1 MASDLTRWWHAA
13 IEAGPDEALRLE
25 AGAGQRQRFAELDS
39 LAARLLSVALAG
51 QPVATVTLGRGRN
64 VPDTAE
70 VTALTQEEAAFCAR
84 AFDVQEQQRRGAWY
98 LPTKLS
104 VKAGAVDLPY
114 LLREHPGHALTLAAD
129 ETARLTAVEGADAI
143 VLWALL
149 VPLFETLLQPVR
161 LRAAGDIFPPT
172 QQKQFWSLIEERY
185 RLLGIKDGALEAF
198 RFGGVWHKL
207 DRSGQQQARLDL
219 LDTLTQTDLAQLVAR
234 HRIQQLQGLMAG
246 FAKKAKAGTA
256 LARRV
261 LTKELQPVASAYFG
275 GDWLAVL
282 DYLQTSPHP
291 NEEIITALPEPR
303 LYVGASSQAAAGVA
317 AEAGIAESEVQAM
330 LAAFL
335 GGGSSMSP
343 VEERAGALRSWWSGF
358 DRSHADQTPG
368 MPPLWGLV
376 DQELMS
382 LSRTEQD
389 FTPQLYRQ
397 RLSADILE
405 RVAQLW
411 KMMTLPRHPGSI
423 VSNPRPHQT
432 MADAL
437 GPAGEFWHGV
447 GLTAWF
453 VCEGPYSRTSLND
466 AERYYGKPLAALRAA
481 GCPVDTGLFRELR
494 AAEQM
499 LGPEE
504 DVADRTISAVEIP
517 YGQVTFTSG
526 MGHGR
531 RREGFERV
539 RDLITRYRRAWAEQC
554 LDAYLQHRWRT
565 ELEDVAHQLHRF
577 AAAKGR
583 QPTLIQFSRFATTAA
598 NHWTGGDLGALYT
611 AIGEPA
617 PAEQKRPARLLAGDG
632 YDFAR
637 RVYQEL
643 GGKSVDHGTWVNYAE
658 ETQRQW
664 QLGRLATE
672 SLRYLQ
678 LQEALGQPPTAKQ
691 FGSQRLVWPWPG
703 KEEEGWP
710 VLQRILATLTGT
722 VLSLAS
728 APSPTATGTASPQGG
743 HDGAQQVLVK
753 GANVPIETGMTAV
766 RITVDGAPVDV
777 SAVLLTRRGRV
788 RSDDDLVFFNHPA
801 QDGVRVSGDTVSA
814 ELGLVPDTVRS
825 IAIVV
830 SIDVESQS
838 DAVFGPGATWD
849 AEIIQPTGARLSFT
863 PEVSNGKETV
873 VVAVELYRRPDGWRA
888 RAVGQ
893 GYDTG
898 LAGLAIDYG
907 INIEA

>member
-1 MASDLTRWWHAA
+1 MASNQTYWWQSAA
-13 IEAGPDEALRLE
+13 QAGPEEALSLE
-25 AGAGQRQRFAELDS
+25 VAAGQQERFAEVDA
-39 LAARLLSVALAG
+39 LAARLLSAALAG
-51 QPVATVTLGRGRN
+51 QPVATITLGRGLHT
-64 VPDTAE
+64 PDTVKVTTLTKAE
-70 VTALTQEEAAFCAR
+70 ASLCAGV
-84 AFDVQEQQRRGAWY
+84 FGVQEQQRRGAWY

-114 LLREHPGHALTLAAD
+114 LLRERPAHALMLAAD
-129 ETARLTAVEGADAI
+129 ETARLTAVDGADTI
-143 VLWALL
+143 LLWALL

-172 QQKQFWSLIEERY
+172 QQKQSWALIEERY
-185 RLLGIKDGALEAF
+185 RLLGIKDGALDAF
-198 RFGGVWHKL
+198 RFGGGWHNL

-219 LDTLTQTDLAQLVAR
+219 LDTLAGADLVQLVAR
-234 HRIQQLQGLMAG
+234 HRVQRLQGLMTG
-246 FAKKAKAGTA
+246 FAKKAKAGTP

-282 DYLQTSPHP
+282 DYLQARPHP

-303 LYVGASSQAAAGVA
+303 LYVGTSAQTAGVA

-343 VEERAGALRSWWSGF
+343 VEERAAALRSWWAGF
-358 DRSHADQTPG
+358 DQAHAVQSPA
-368 MPPLWGLV
+368 MPSLWGLV

-382 LSRTEQD
+382 FSRTEQG

-397 RLSADILE
+397 RLSADVLGLVG
-405 RVAQLW
+405 RLW
-411 KMMTLPRHPGSI
+411 ETVTLQRHPGSI

-453 VCEGPYSRTSLND
+453 VCEGPYSRTTLD
-466 AERYYGKPLAALRAA
+466 RVDRYHSKPLAALRAA
-481 GCPVDTGLFRELR
+481 GCPVDTALFRELR

-499 LGPEE
+499 LGPQEE
-504 DVADRTISAVEIP
+504 IADRATSAVETP
-517 YGQVTFTSG
+517 FGQITFTSG
-526 MGHGR
+526 MGHGT

-539 RDLITRYRRAWAEQC
+539 RDVITRYRRAWTEQH
-554 LDAYLQHRWRT
+554 LETYLQHRWRS
-565 ELEDVAHQLHRF
+565 ELENVAHQLHRF
-577 AAAKGR
+577 VAEKGR
-583 QPTLIQFSRFATTAA
+583 APTLIQFSRFATTTA

-617 PAEQKRPARLLAGDG
+617 PAEQERPTRLLAGDG

-637 RVYQEL
+637 QVFREL
-643 GGKSVDHGTWVNYAE
+643 GGKPVDHGTWVNDPE

-672 SLRYLQ
+672 SLRYVQ

-703 KEEEGWP
+703 KEEEGWL
-710 VLQRILATLTGT
+710 VLQRVLATLTDT
-722 VLSLAS
+722 TPPPALSLSS
-728 APSPTATGTASPQGG
+728 AAAGTAPHQSGQ
-743 HDGAQQVLVK
+743 DGVQEVLVK
-753 GANVPIETGMTAV
+753 GANVPIETGSTEV
-766 RITVDGAPVDV
+766 RIIANGAPVDV
-777 SAVLLTRRGRV
+777 SAVLLTSSGRV

-801 QDGVRVSGDTVSA
+801 QDGVRISGGTVSA
-814 ELGLVPDTVRS
+814 ELDQIPKTVSS
-825 IAIVV
+825 IAVV
-830 SIDVESQS
+830 ISIDSEAQP
-838 DAVFGPGATWD
+838 DAVFGPDAMWD
-849 AEIIQPTGARLSFT
+849 AEIIQPTGTRLFFT
-863 PEVSNGKETV
+863 PEAFSGRETV
-873 VVAVELYRRPDGWRA
+873 VVAVELYRRADEWRA

-898 LAGLAIDYG
+898 LASLATDYG
-907 INIEA
+907 ITIEA